1 LRAILDIF
9 LKTEGTNPWTVV
21 LCMLAAGLA
30 EGIGLATLLPLLTL
44 ATDSGSETS
53 PVHLI
58 TERMLGALGISP
70 TLGVLL
76 LIVVGAL
83 VLRSLLTMLAM
94 RHVGYT
100 VAEVATRLRAQL
112 VERVLRARWGYLVH
126 QPAGR
131 VTNALSG
138 ETTRAA
144 EAYQQSATFVALA
157 IETAILLVVAFVVS
171 WKLTFAAVT
180 IGAVVAAALHVL
192 VRIARKAGWRQTD
205 RMIEL
210 VTFLSDTMNN
220 IKPLKAMARQ
230 AAFQNLFER
239 KIGSLRR
246 AIRRQVISKEALK
259 GAQEILLAIALGVAC
274 FVAVAVYQA
283 DLLQLLVVGV
293 IISRT
298 IKSLG
303 KLQGQYQVTAMLEG
317 AFVQVRRLVDEAGE
331 AREPSHG
338 RRAAR
343 FERECRLDGV
353 TFAYGPTLVLD
364 DVRLSIPAG
373 SVTVL
378 TGSSGAGKTT
388 IMDLILGLYAPQA
401 GRVLIDGVPLSEIDL
416 QSWRLLIG
424 YVPQELVLFHD
435 TILGNI
441 ALGDPEIG
449 EGDVREALGIA
460 GALEF
465 VDALPDGMRTVVGE
479 KGAKLSG
486 GQRQRIALARALVGR
501 PKLLVLDEVTSALD
515 PETERQVS
523 SNIAALAGRTTVLAI
538 THRPTFLD
546 IADRVYCVA
555 DRTVFAVDPA
565 ELGAVRRADLVAGL

>member
-1 LRAILDIF
+1 
-9 LKTEGTNPWTVV
+9 
-21 LCMLAAGLA
+21 
-30 EGIGLATLLPLLTL
+30 
-44 ATDSGSETS
+44 
-53 PVHLI
+53 
-58 TERMLGALGISP
+58 
-70 TLGVLL
+70 
-76 LIVVGAL
+76 
-83 VLRSLLTMLAM
+83 
-94 RHVGYT
+94 
-100 VAEVATRLRAQL
+100 
-112 VERVLRARWGYLVH
+112 
-126 QPAGR
+126 
-131 VTNALSG
+131 
-138 ETTRAA
+138 
-144 EAYQQSATFVALA
+144 
-157 IETAILLVVAFVVS
+157 
-171 WKLTFAAVT
+171 
-180 IGAVVAAALHVL
+180 
-192 VRIARKAGWRQTD
+192 
-205 RMIEL
+205 
-210 VTFLSDTMNN
+210 
-220 IKPLKAMARQ
+220 MARQ
-230 AAFQNLFER
+230 AAFQNLFGR
-239 KIGSLRR
+239 KIDSLRK

-259 GAQEILLAIALGVAC
+259 GSQEILLAIALGVAC

-283 DLLQLLVVGV
+283 ELLQLLVVGV

-303 KLQGQYQVTAMLEG
+303 KLQGQYQLTAMLEG
-317 AFVQVRRLVDEAGE
+317 AFVQVRGLIDEAGR

-338 RRAAR
+338 GRSAR

-353 TFAYGPTLVLD
+353 TFAYGPKHVLD
-364 DVRLSIPAG
+364 DVHLSIPAG

-449 EGDVREALGIA
+449 EDDVREALGIA

-465 VDALPDGMRTVVGE
+465 VDALPDGVWTVVGE

-523 SNIAALAGRTTVLAI
+523 SNIAELAGRTTVLAI

-555 DRTVFAVDPA
+555 DRTVLAVDPA
-565 ELGAVRRADLVAGL
+565 ELGSARRADLVAGL

>member
-1 LRAILDIF
+1 
-9 LKTEGTNPWTVV
+9 V
-21 LCMLAAGLA
+21 
-30 EGIGLATLLPLLTL
+30 
-44 ATDSGSETS
+44 
-53 PVHLI
+53 I
-58 TERMLGALGISP
+58 TERALGALGISP
-70 TLGVLL
+70 SLGALL

-83 VLRSLLTMLAM
+83 VLKSLLTMVAM
-94 RHVGYT
+94 RHVGYA
-100 VAEVATRLRAQL
+100 VAEVATRLRTQL
-112 VERVLRARWGYLVH
+112 VERVLGACWSYVVH

-138 ETTRAA
+138 EVTRAA
-144 EAYQQSATFVALA
+144 EAYQQAATFVALS

-171 WKLTFAAVT
+171 WKLTLAAVT
-180 IGAVVAAALHVL
+180 IGAVIAAVLHVL
-192 VRIARKAGWRQTD
+192 VRVARKAGWRQTD
-205 RMIEL
+205 RMIDL
-210 VTFLSDTMNN
+210 VSFLSDTMNN

-230 AAFQNLFER
+230 AAFQNLFGR
-239 KIGSLRR
+239 KIDSLRK

-259 GAQEILLAIALGVAC
+259 GSQEILLAIALGVAC

-283 DLLQLLVVGV
+283 ELLQLLVVGV

-303 KLQGQYQVTAMLEG
+303 KLQGQYQITAMLEG
-317 AFVQVRRLVDEAGE
+317 AFVQVRGLIDEAGE

-338 RRAAR
+338 GRPAR

-353 TFAYGPTLVLD
+353 TFAYGPKRVLD
-364 DVRLSIPAG
+364 DVHLSIPAG

-449 EGDVREALGIA
+449 EDDVREALGIA

-465 VDALPDGMRTVVGE
+465 VDALPDGVRTVVGE

-523 SNIAALAGRTTVLAI
+523 SNIAELAGRTTVLAI

-555 DRTVFAVDPA
+555 DRTVLAVDPA
-565 ELGAVRRADLVAGL
+565 ELGSARRADLVAGL